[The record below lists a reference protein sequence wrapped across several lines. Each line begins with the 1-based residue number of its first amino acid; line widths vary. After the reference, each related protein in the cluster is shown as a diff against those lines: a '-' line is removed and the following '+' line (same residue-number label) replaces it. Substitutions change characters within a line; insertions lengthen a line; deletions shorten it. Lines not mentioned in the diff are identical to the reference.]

1 MTDQSSST
9 AGPTQPTTP
18 GRPRRRWPLV
28 TAAVLA
34 AALTGAAATHA
45 FSNPGFGHGPWGG
58 AGFMGAPLDPA
69 RAEDRV
75 DRMMRH
81 LAIEVDA
88 TADQEAKLR
97 AIAKAAVKDLVPM
110 RERAVAGRQRA
121 RTLLTQPTVDRG
133 AIESFRAE
141 QMALADTA
149 SRRIAQALAD
159 AAETL
164 TPDQRRKLDDRLSAA
179 RGFWHGWRR
188 G

>member
-9 AGPTQPTTP
+9 ASPIEPTTP
-18 GRPRRRWPLV
+18 SRPRRRWPLV
-28 TAAVLA
+28 TAAALA
-34 AALTGAAATHA
+34 AALTGAVATHA
-45 FSNPGFGHGPWGG
+45 FSNPGFAHGPWGG
-58 AGFMGAPLDPA
+58 HGFVGASFDPTQ
-69 RAEDRV
+69 AEDRV

-88 TADQEAKLR
+88 TADQETRLR
-97 AIAKAAVKDLVPM
+97 TIAKAAVKDLIPM

-133 AIESFRAE
+133 AIEAFRAE
-141 QMALADTA
+141 QMALADAA
-149 SRRIAQALAD
+149 SRRVAQALAD

-164 TPDQRRKLDDRLSAA
+164 TPDQRRKLDDRLSGA
-179 RGFWHGWRR
+179 RGLWHGWRR